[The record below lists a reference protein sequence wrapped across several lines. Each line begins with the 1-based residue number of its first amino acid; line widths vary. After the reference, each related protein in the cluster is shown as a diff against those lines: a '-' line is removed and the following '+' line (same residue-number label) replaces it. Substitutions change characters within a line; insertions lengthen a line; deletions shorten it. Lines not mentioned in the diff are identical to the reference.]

1 MLTNKLEEIEY
12 LRLRIEN
19 LSIPINKS
27 KKNEINS
34 TNSKNNK
41 IQEEDDE
48 NNEKIK
54 KREQLFNEIYELY
67 ENDIEYKKKIK
78 EKERLKALDIEKSD
92 DFYIE
97 KKNEKK
103 YMEYKFKIKPFKELL
118 DKNNHKSKLE
128 SKYEE
133 DFSSS
138 DSYDSDLFDLKEKA
152 PKNFKFKTKEDIY
165 ENKGNLEAIMKTLS
179 LSQK

>member
-27 KKNEINS
+27 KKIEINS

-48 NNEKIK
+48 NKE
-54 KREQLFNEIYELY
+54 
-67 ENDIEYKKKIK
+67 KIK

-152 PKNFKFKTKEDIY
+152 QKNFKFKTKEDIY

>member
-1 MLTNKLEEIEY
+1 MLANKLEEIEY

-27 KKNEINS
+27 KKIEINS

-67 ENDIEYKKKIK
+67 DNDIEYKKKIK
-78 EKERLKALDIEKSD
+78 EKERLKTLDIEKSD
-92 DFYIE
+92 DFYID

-118 DKNNHKSKLE
+118 DKNNHKSKQE

-138 DSYDSDLFDLKEKA
+138 DSYDSDLFDFKEKA
-152 PKNFKFKTKEDIY
+152 TKNFKFKTKEDIY